1 MTRSLF
7 EQRLAVRLKHA
18 NVDASAIQFRQ
29 LETYYELLRRW
40 SERVNLTSLTLDDHP
55 DRTLDRLLVEPLV
68 AATLVSGVQVLVD
81 LGSGGGSPGIPMKI
95 AAPDARLLLVEA
107 RERKGAFLRE
117 VVRVL
122 ALPNAEVLT
131 ARAEDVPSAYD
142 QRADVVSARA
152 LRLDDKLINVVC
164 RLLKPDGSLLT
175 FGTRHELTGFR
186 RSADKA
192 AGANIFVTAWT
203 QTRENP

>member
-7 EQRLAVRLKHA
+7 EQRLAVRLKQA
-18 NVDASAIQFRQ
+18 DVQASAIQFRQ

-40 SERVNLTSLTLDDHP
+40 NDRVNLTSLPLDDHP

-68 AATLVSGVQVLVD
+68 AATLVSGARAFID

-107 RERKGAFLRE
+107 RERKSAFLRE

-122 ALPNAEVLT
+122 ALPDADVLT

-142 QRADVVSARA
+142 QSADVISARA
-152 LRLDDKLINVVC
+152 LRLDGKLIHTVC
-164 RLLKPDGSLLT
+164 RLLKPGGKLLT

-186 RSADKA
+186 RSAEKT
-192 AGANIFVTAWT
+192 AGANIVVAAWT
-203 QTRENP
+203 RSREHS